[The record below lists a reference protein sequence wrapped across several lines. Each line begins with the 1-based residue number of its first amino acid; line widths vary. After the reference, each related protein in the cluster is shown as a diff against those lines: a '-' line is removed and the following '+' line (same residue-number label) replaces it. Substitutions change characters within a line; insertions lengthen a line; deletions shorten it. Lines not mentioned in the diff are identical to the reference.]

1 MFILNLVIIIICGN
15 YILMVIKL
23 YKGVLIVKLKR
34 NDQCYCGSGK
44 KYKKC
49 CMDKVFSDFTVP
61 IEDSESAFEHISDK
75 SNELAQIIKKYNVE
89 DLTRAIFCIN
99 AWPRNRSALAQALTL
114 NQALL
119 KVERFG
125 EGRIK
130 SYSELKGFY
139 QRISKCIEITPD
151 EDLTLCDFGEV
162 KININDIY
170 YPIILGTG
178 HEHVFGVMNY
188 IEQLAKLLGKESELV
203 TLFEYNKLIILNL
216 SGGELNNSFDKNEI
230 VFELSNEQFWNSVKT
245 LFDLEEFKKLKD
257 CSYKI
262 MGHNVGPIEMRH
274 FLKYEGSILP
284 LFNTSLLIDFY
295 KKLLSIVD
303 EKTYAQ
309 HIDLTIWGILEV
321 TFNKS
326 SESPSRVLI
335 GPRIFDIKNN
345 KPLSS
350 NRFCFAVKIKNTLLL
365 AVNEAAFKNDKDLK
379 NELKLFMD
387 LFKSGELN
395 LLETYYRKEL
405 HGGYAL
411 NITSDMDVKIIRIKP
426 ITDVTSNQ
434 SLLISKEDGFVCTA
448 LDLVYFLYSMEDF
461 RELTEFINFSNQ
473 QTAKVFAMGGKSN
486 IYYSWKESNR
496 QISSG
501 AIEYHSIF
509 VGYGNADD
517 NIYKHFVDNLVTYPF
532 DVKSDMFKYPF
543 EWNVRENEFGYST
556 LEHKGLLGFGGE
568 MKKYLN
574 STYLFLAHN
583 IEFFTAEDLNV
594 HVQTNI
600 RTIEEI
606 NQRLFNLYG
615 EIIFKD
621 EFFENKIVQI
631 MYMPRHYAERVDHNG
646 FTKSP
651 NIKYVYS
658 DISVIGSSVV
668 IRYTV
673 NEEALM
679 KDLMEARNRSVEVK
693 YFLELINPLEKYLN
707 EDIEVIKETIFKD
720 VNMPKQVGVF
730 SMEVDY
736 YVSDKLINYQMDS
749 VNFAKVRKTI
759 AQVCFEKGI
768 QPGIYKGKEATNVIR
783 EMQQTLVEIFEN
795 QIKDFSQEELHL
807 KILTYY
813 SDELHQ
819 SMVNLKRYSSFKDM
833 DADILHEF
841 ETRTRIEREKNRR
854 NIRMAQYFAET
865 NLAIIHSDKK
875 QSCSKKEF
883 ETLLAFADWLVVLQ
897 DNADNCY
904 YTELDVEIQVD
915 SEYKLDTIFSQY
927 SSEKYEEL
935 YIRKYNQKDYTHK
948 NDKQDMQFLSNC
960 IQAFESDTNIK
971 FDILIALLD
980 YLQLDV
986 ASKEFAE
993 EVAPSIFKI
1002 KKEVL
1007 FEDFINSL
1015 IKPCE
1020 IADVEKILNFITID
1034 KRKLKSFDGTE
1045 CPILPFWQR
1054 EKRNNRFDVKPILS
1068 SNDEIIVPTVL
1079 IKQLSM
1085 YWQNGIVD
1093 WYLPYEIGLGTL
1105 KKVIKKWKKRYED
1118 EMVLDISNHLK
1129 ASGFDI
1135 VFPDFELYK
1144 RYPKSNYP
1152 QELGDYDVL
1161 GINILDKEIWIIE
1174 SKVLQ
1179 KVGSIYEDQMQ
1190 QKSFFFQHKDDEK
1203 FQRRIDY
1210 IMDNY
1215 KKVLNDLG
1223 LEVEEYTV
1231 IPYMVTNKLFASRY
1245 KEIAYPIVSYD
1256 EFYRIIMQGK
1266 NNDG

>member
-1 MFILNLVIIIICGN
+1 
-15 YILMVIKL
+15 
-23 YKGVLIVKLKR
+23 
-34 NDQCYCGSGK
+34 
-44 KYKKC
+44 
-49 CMDKVFSDFTVP
+49 MDKVFSDFTVP

-89 DLTRAIFCIN
+89 DLTRAIFCMN
-99 AWPRNRSALAQALTL
+99 VWPRNRSSLAQALIL

-125 EGRIK
+125 EGRIQ

-139 QRISKCIEITPD
+139 QRISKYIEITPY

-162 KININDIY
+162 KINVDDIY

-178 HEHVFGVMNY
+178 HEHVFGAMNY
-188 IEQLAKLLGKESELV
+188 IEQLAKLLDRKPELV
-203 TLFEYNKLIILNL
+203 TLLEYHKLIILKL
-216 SGGELNNSFDKNEI
+216 SIGELNNSFNKNEI
-230 VFELSNEQFWNSVKT
+230 VFELPNEKFWNNVKT
-245 LFDLEEFKKLKD
+245 LFDLEEFKKLKE

-274 FLKYEGSILP
+274 FFKYEENLLP
-284 LFNTSLLIDFY
+284 LFNASLLIDFY
-295 KKLLSIVD
+295 KKLLTVVD
-303 EKTYAQ
+303 EKFYVQ

-321 TFNKS
+321 TFNKN
-326 SESPSRVLI
+326 SESLSRVLI

-365 AVNEAAFKNDKDLK
+365 AINEATFKNDEDVK
-379 NELKLFMD
+379 NELKLFTD
-387 LFKSGELN
+387 LFKAGELN

-405 HGGYAL
+405 QGGYAL
-411 NITSDMDVKIIRIKP
+411 SITSDMDVKIIRIKP
-426 ITDVTSNQ
+426 MTDVTSNQ
-434 SLLISKEDGFVCTA
+434 SLLISKEDAFVCTA
-448 LDLVYFLYSMEDF
+448 LDLIYFLYSMEDF
-461 RELTEFINFSNQ
+461 NELVEFINFSNQ
-473 QTAKVFAMGGKSN
+473 QTAKVFAMGGKSS
-486 IYYSWKESNR
+486 IYYYWKESYR

-532 DVKSDMFKYPF
+532 DVKSDMFKYPY

-568 MKKYLN
+568 MQKYVN

-583 IEFFTAEDLNV
+583 IKFFAAEDLNV

-621 EFFENKIVQI
+621 ELFENKIVQI

-646 FTKSP
+646 FTKDL
-651 NIKYVYS
+651 NVKYVYS
-658 DISVIGSSVV
+658 DISVIGSSIV

-679 KDLMEARNRSVEVK
+679 QDLMEASNRSVEIR

-720 VNMPKQVGVF
+720 VNLPKQVGVF

-736 YVSDKLINYQMDS
+736 YVSNQLINYQMDS

-783 EMQQTLVEIFEN
+783 EMQQTLVDIFEN
-795 QIKDFSQEELHL
+795 QIKGFSQEELHL

-819 SMVNLKRYSSFKDM
+819 SMVNLKRYSSFKDI
-833 DADILHEF
+833 DADILQEF

-865 NLAIIHSDKK
+865 NLAIIHSDQK
-875 QSCSKKEF
+875 QLCSKKEF

-915 SEYKLDTIFSQY
+915 SEYKVDTIFSQY

-935 YIRKYNQKDYTHK
+935 YQRKYKQKDYTHK
-948 NDKQDMQFLSNC
+948 NDEQDKQFLSDC

-971 FDILIALLD
+971 FDVFIALLD

-986 ASKEFAE
+986 AFKEFAE

-1002 KKEVL
+1002 KKELL
-1007 FEDFINSL
+1007 FKDFISLL

-1020 IADVEKILNFITID
+1020 ITEVEKILNFITID
-1034 KRKLKSFDGTE
+1034 RSKLKSFDDKE
-1045 CPILPFWQR
+1045 FPILPFWQR
-1054 EKRNNRFDVKPILS
+1054 EKRDNRFDVKPS
-1068 SNDEIIVPTVL
+1068 VSFDDEIIIPTVL

-1085 YWQNGIVD
+1085 YWKNGIMD
-1093 WYLPYEIGLGTL
+1093 WYLPYEIGLGNL
-1105 KKVIKKWKKRYED
+1105 KKAIKRWKKRYED
-1118 EMVLDISNHLK
+1118 EMVQDISNLLK
-1129 ASGFDI
+1129 DIGFDTVI
-1135 VFPDFELYK
+1135 PDFELYK
-1144 RYPKSNYP
+1144 RYPRSDYP
-1152 QELGDYDVL
+1152 EELGDYDVF
-1161 GINILDKEIWIIE
+1161 GINITNKEIWIIE

-1203 FQRRIDY
+1203 FQRRINY
-1210 IMDNY
+1210 MMSNY
-1215 KKVLNDLG
+1215 KKVLKDFR
-1223 LEVEEYTV
+1223 LEIEEYTV

-1245 KEIAYPIVSYD
+1245 KNIDYPIVSYD
-1256 EFYRIIMQGK
+1256 EFSKSLSK
-1266 NNDG
+1266 NKK

>member
-1 MFILNLVIIIICGN
+1 MKF
-15 YILMVIKL
+15 
-23 YKGVLIVKLKR
+23 KR

-49 CMDKVFSDFTVP
+49 CMKKAASIFTVP
-61 IEDSESAFEHISDK
+61 LEDFKSEFEHITDK
-75 SNELAQIIKKYNVE
+75 SVELAQILKKYDVE
-89 DLTRAIFCIN
+89 DITRAIFCIN
-99 AWPRNRSALAQALTL
+99 SWPRNRSALAQTLTL

-119 KVERFG
+119 QVESFG
-125 EGRIK
+125 EEKIR
-130 SYSELKGFY
+130 SYSEISDFY
-139 QRISKCIEITPD
+139 ENVSEYLAITVY

-162 KININDIY
+162 KININDVY

-178 HEHVFGVMNY
+178 HEQVFGVMNFM
-188 IEQLAKLLGKESELV
+188 EQLAKIKDRETELITLL
-203 TLFEYNKLIILNL
+203 EYNKLIIVNL
-216 SGGELNNSFDKNEI
+216 SGEGLNNSFDKNEI
-230 VFELSNEQFWNSVKT
+230 VFELPNEFFWDRVKK
-245 LFDLEEFKKLKD
+245 LFDLEQFKVLKEPV
-257 CSYKI
+257 YNI
-262 MGHNVGPIEMRH
+262 MGHSNCPIETRH
-274 FLKYEGSILP
+274 FFKYNQIILP
-284 LFNTSLLIDFY
+284 LFNSSLLIDFY
-295 KKLLSIVD
+295 KKLLSNTD
-303 EKTYAQ
+303 EETYIQ
-309 HIDLTIWGILEV
+309 HINLTIWKMLER
-321 TFNKS
+321 TFNI
-326 SESPSRVLI
+326 ESNNLLRVLI
-335 GPRIFDIKNN
+335 RPKIFDIKNDR
-345 KPLSS
+345 PFSS
-350 NRFCFAVKIKNTLLL
+350 NRFCFATKIKNTVLL
-365 AVNEAAFKNDKDLK
+365 AINEGDFKSDEDIK
-379 NELKLFMD
+379 NELELFND
-387 LFKSGELN
+387 LLKSNELN
-395 LLETYYRKEL
+395 LVETYYRKEIQ
-405 HGGYAL
+405 GGYAL
-411 NITSDMDVKIIRIKP
+411 NIEADVDVKIIRIKP
-426 ITDVTSNQ
+426 FTDVTSYQ
-434 SLLISKEDGFVCTA
+434 SLLLNKEEVFICTA
-448 LDLVYFLYSMEDF
+448 LDLIYFLYSMEDF
-461 RELTEFINFSNQ
+461 EELLEFINYSNQ
-473 QTAKVFAMGGKSN
+473 EPASLFLMGGESSF
-486 IYYSWKESNR
+486 YYSWKESNQ
-496 QISSG
+496 QIFSG
-501 AIEYHSIF
+501 AIEYNSIF
-509 VGYGNADD
+509 VEYGNADY
-517 NIYKHFVDNLVTYPF
+517 NIYKHFIDNLVTYPF
-532 DVKSDMFKYPF
+532 DVKSDMFKYPY
-543 EWNVRENEFGYST
+543 EWNVRENELGYSK
-556 LEHKGLLGFGGE
+556 LEHKGGLGFGGE
-568 MKKYLN
+568 MKKYVN

-583 IEFFTAEDLNV
+583 IEFFKAEDLNV

-615 EIIFKD
+615 EIIFKN

-631 MYMPRHYAERVDHNG
+631 MYMPRHYAERVDHNC

-658 DISVIGSSVV
+658 DISLIGASVV

-673 NEEALM
+673 NEEVLM
-679 KDLMEARNRSVEVK
+679 KDLMKARSRSVEVK

-707 EDIEVIKETIFKD
+707 EDIELIKETILKD
-720 VNMPKQVGVF
+720 VNLPKQVGVF

-736 YVSDKLINYQMDS
+736 YVSDQLINYQIDS

-795 QIKDFSQEELHL
+795 QIKEFSQEELHL

-813 SDELHQ
+813 SDELHR
-819 SMVNLKRYSSFKDM
+819 SMVNLKRYSSFKNM

-865 NLAIIHSDKK
+865 NLSIIHSEKK
-875 QSCSKKEF
+875 QSFSKKEF

-915 SEYKLDTIFSQY
+915 SEYKVDTIFSQY

-948 NDKQDMQFLSNC
+948 NDKQDMQFLSDC

-980 YLQLDV
+980 YLQFDV
-986 ASKEFAE
+986 AFKEFAE

-1002 KKEVL
+1002 KKELL
-1007 FEDFINSL
+1007 FEGFINSL

-1020 IADVEKILNFITID
+1020 IIEVEQTLNFITID
-1034 KRKLKSFDGTE
+1034 KRKLKFFDGTE
-1045 CPILPFWQR
+1045 FPILPFWQR
-1054 EKRNNRFDVKPILS
+1054 ENRNNRFDVKPILS
-1068 SNDEIIVPTVL
+1068 YNDEIIVPTVL

-1085 YWQNGIVD
+1085 YWKNGIMD

-1118 EMVLDISNHLK
+1118 EMVLDIANQLE
-1129 ASGFDI
+1129 ASEFDI
-1135 VFPDFELYK
+1135 VFSDFELYK

-1161 GINILDKEIWIIE
+1161 GINVSDKEIWIIE

-1203 FQRRIDY
+1203 FQRRVDY
-1210 IMDNY
+1210 MLNNY
-1215 KKVLNDLG
+1215 KKILGDLG
-1223 LEVEEYTV
+1223 LEVEEYTI
-1231 IPYMVTNKLFASRY
+1231 IPYMVTNKLFVSRY
-1245 KEIAYPIVSYD
+1245 KEIAYQIVSYD
-1256 EFYRIIMQGK
+1256 EFSRIVKINACESRGGIK
-1266 NNDG
+1266 RLY